1 MRAKVDADRVKQ
13 LLSQGLTQSQ
23 VCQRLGVSKCTVSQ
37 IANGKYQ
44 HAAK

>member
-1 MRAKVDADRVKQ
+1 VDVDRVKQ

-44 HAAK
+44 HATK